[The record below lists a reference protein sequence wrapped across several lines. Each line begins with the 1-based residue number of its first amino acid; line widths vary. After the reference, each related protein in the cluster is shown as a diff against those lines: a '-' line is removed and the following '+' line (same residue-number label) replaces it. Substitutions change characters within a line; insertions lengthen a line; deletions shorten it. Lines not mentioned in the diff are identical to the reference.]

1 MRVGRGGSERV
12 KCACSRARA
21 MRVVP
26 ILLFSKTGL
35 GMSGVGG
42 AHLCSRPAANSSSI
56 CSVTLFVRSSRS
68 SRSSSKH
75 TTKISLHTDKTWF
88 QEWGGYARGE
98 DICGERVCTRQ
109 GQTARLLQPRAPSHS
124 PTTTQMPTH
133 IVCAIR
139 APQPTLHPCAHAPRE
154 TRGEYRA
161 SLRQSASVEPC

>member
-109 GQTARLLQPRAPSHS
+109 GQTARLLFCSRGRPLTPPQQHRCQRTSSALFVHRNPHYTLARTHLARRAESIERVFASPRA
-124 PTTTQMPTH
+124 
-133 IVCAIR
+133 
-139 APQPTLHPCAHAPRE
+139 
-154 TRGEYRA
+154 
-161 SLRQSASVEPC
+161 